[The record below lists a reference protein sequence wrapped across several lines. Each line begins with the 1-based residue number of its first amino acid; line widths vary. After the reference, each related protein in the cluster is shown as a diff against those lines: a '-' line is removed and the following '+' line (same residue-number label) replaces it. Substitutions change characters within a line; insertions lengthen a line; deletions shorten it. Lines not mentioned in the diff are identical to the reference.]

1 MIYETTRLIKKWKPE
16 EFSNEK
22 QYRNDLVKF
31 LRKQEF
37 DWYGEVIITKEDGR
51 GLCDI
56 AINQEVGIELKKDL
70 KKKSEVDR
78 LSGQIIDYKRQ
89 YDNLIILLVGKTNED
104 TLDLLKSKI
113 NHFKNNYDFDEI
125 KIIVKGSEN
134 VSEDDD
140 DEDWF

>member
-1 MIYETTRLIKKWKPE
+1 MFSETKRFIKKWKPE
-16 EFSNEK
+16 EFSNENK
-22 QYRNDLVKF
+22 YRNDLVTF

-70 KKKSEVDR
+70 KSKSQIDR

-113 NHFKNNYDFDEI
+113 KHFKNNYDFDEI
-125 KIIVKGSEN
+125 EIIVKGSETI
-134 VSEDDD
+134 SEDNEDD
-140 DEDWF
+140 FW

>member
-1 MIYETTRLIKKWKPE
+1 MFYDTNRFIKKWKPE
-16 EFSNEK
+16 KFSNEN

-104 TLDLLKSKI
+104 TLDLLKGKI
-113 NHFKNNYDFDEI
+113 KHFKNNYDFDEI
-125 KIIVKGSEN
+125 KIIDKGSEA
-134 VSEDDD
+134 VEKDDND
-140 DEDWF
+140 DWF

>member
-1 MIYETTRLIKKWKPE
+1 MFYDTTRFIKKWKPE
-16 EFSNEK
+16 KFSNEN

-104 TLDLLKSKI
+104 TLDLLKGKI
-113 NHFKNNYDFDEI
+113 KHFKNNYDFDEI
-125 KIIVKGSEN
+125 EIIDKGSEA
-134 VSEDDD
+134 VEKDDND
-140 DEDWF
+140 DWF

>member
-37 DWYGEVIITKEDGR
+37 DYGDVIITKEDGR